1 MSTFAALFERG
12 KIDIMLKIDV
22 QASAITNLTDA
33 RYFAAREAKYLCF
46 DLSDGST
53 TPQAVAAIKGWV
65 DGMEI
70 VGAFTAESVEEI
82 EALADDLSLD
92 VVQLGFFYQFADIEQ
107 LANYKIG
114 KQIIVEPNVDWQNYE
129 TQLANLSPFVHHF
142 ILDFQKSNIA
152 WSDLTPIQVAQLK
165 KWCIQHKI
173 ILDLPF
179 QTDQLSELLQLAP
192 YAIDL
197 KGGEEEKV
205 GFKSYDEL
213 DDILDLLMIEE

>member
-1 MSTFAALFERG
+1 
-12 KIDIMLKIDV
+12 MLKVDV

-46 DLSDGST
+46 DLSDGSV
-53 TPQAVAAIKGWV
+53 TPQAVAAIKEWV

-70 VGAFTAESVEEI
+70 VGAFAVENVGEI
-82 EALADDLSLD
+82 NALAEDLSLD
-92 VVQLGFFYQFADIEQ
+92 VIQLGAFYQLSDIEQ
-107 LANYKIG
+107 LASYKIA
-114 KQIIVEPNVDWQNYE
+114 KQIIIEPNIDWQNYE
-129 TQLANLSPFVHHF
+129 EQLMNSSTFVHHF

-152 WSDLTPIQVAQLK
+152 WSDLTSMQVEQLK
-165 KWCIQHKI
+165 KWCVQYKI

-179 QTDQLSELLQLAP
+179 QTDQLPELIQLAP
-192 YAIDL
+192 HAIDL